1 MLTIIRIPW
10 RAIHRASRPARATRK
25 RPTEPPFA
33 DSKVKPAVLRRLAN
47 IAVILVGT
55 VFFPAPGG
63 ALELGLTPS
72 QVFSLWTNI
81 NQCLLAT
88 AKVVSA
94 DGAWRES
101 LAAMTPRRFEGKT
114 PEHVLERLAAFRAK
128 LDEMRRTAGLAR
140 VEAVD
145 DGDDTVTPSVVF
157 LNSGRVLNGLVEWLI
172 VNTGPEQ
179 LVSRFYT
186 RHPFTGKAPSN
197 VFAQVDLA
205 ERRIDAILARLRR

>member
-1 MLTIIRIPW
+1 MMRVAGLRG
-10 RAIHRASRPARATRK
+10 RR
-25 RPTEPPFA
+25 EPPGNVRRSPLP
-33 DSKVKPAVLRRLAN
+33 DSKVKPDVLRKLAN
-47 IAVILVGT
+47 IAVVLVGT
-55 VFFPAPGG
+55 VFLPAPGG
-63 ALELGLTPS
+63 AFELGLTPS

-81 NQCLLAT
+81 NDCLLAT
-88 AKVVSA
+88 ARVVSD

-114 PEHVLERLAAFRAK
+114 PDHVLERLAAFRAK
-128 LDEMRRTAGLAR
+128 LDKMRRTAGLAR

-145 DGDDTVTPSVVF
+145 DGYGAITPGVVF

-179 LVSRFYT
+179 LVSQFYT
-186 RHPFTGKAPSN
+186 RHAFTGKAPSN